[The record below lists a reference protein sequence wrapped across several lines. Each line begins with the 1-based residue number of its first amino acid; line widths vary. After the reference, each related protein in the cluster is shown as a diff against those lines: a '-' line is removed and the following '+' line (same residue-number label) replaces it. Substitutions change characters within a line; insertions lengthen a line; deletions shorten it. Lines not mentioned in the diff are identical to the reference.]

1 MRRLLLLATLF
12 LLPATMAAQAV
23 HGKLTVA
30 GGAPI
35 AGAIVTLVDSGGTVV
50 ARVLS
55 TPLGSYS
62 LATRLTGTFT
72 LRVLRVGF
80 PAWSSRP
87 FTFGVGGVGEVNA
100 ELPEDAIVLSEI
112 DVAGRGSCL
121 VGAEEGSATA
131 TLLEEVV
138 KALGSAELALKD
150 REYAFQMVR
159 RTDQRDNS
167 GRRLAT
173 DSVVQLLYTWP
184 FLSLSALKLRDG
196 GFVQRPSVAQLEN
209 LPLDGNDA
217 FIWFGPD
224 ASTLLAPPFLE
235 THCFRVVTDRKDS
248 TRVGLSFAPARGRRM
263 ADISGTLWV
272 DRRTLGVHSLDYE
285 YVNVPEGFPRKGAQG
300 GMEFLRLPNGIWILS
315 RWTIRA
321 PMEGGRS
328 VELTPWIEQVSQ
340 IREIRRIDGELV
352 YLAPPRT
359 H

>member
-1 MRRLLLLATLF
+1 MRRLSLCALLLLV
-12 LLPATMAAQAV
+12 PASLTAQAV

-55 TPLGSYS
+55 TPLGSYA

-87 FTFGVGGVGEVNA
+87 FTFGVGGIGEVNA

-112 DVAGRGSCL
+112 DVAGSGSCQ

-150 REYAFQMVR
+150 REYAFQMVSL
-159 RTDQRDNS
+159 TEQFKES
-167 GRRLAT
+167 GLKMKS
-173 DSVVQLLYTWP
+173 DSLVRLLYTWP
-184 FLSLSALKLRDG
+184 FLSLPALKLRDG
-196 GFVQRPSVAQLEN
+196 GFVQRPSATGIDM
-209 LPLDGNDA
+209 PLDGSDA
-217 FIWFGPD
+217 YYWFSPE

-235 THCFRVVTDRKDS
+235 THCFRVVADRKDS

-263 ADISGTLWV
+263 ADITGTLWV

-285 YVNVPEGFPRKGAQG
+285 YVNVPGGFPRKGARG
-300 GMEFLRLPNGIWILS
+300 GMEFLRLPDGLWILS

-321 PMEGGRS
+321 PLEGGRS
-328 VELTPWIEQVSQ
+328 IELTQWMEQTSH